1 MSKDDVRA
9 EHVIQVV
16 CDAFKEGESKYG
28 VKARIILCCIIG
40 MPPEIAQDVLQ
51 LCQRFKDQGVVGIDI
66 AGDEATIVGDMYN
79 DQEKQVFAEA
89 RRLGIHRTVHA
100 GEDGPSD
107 HVTAA
112 LGKLNSRLNFSI
124 RELIFTNL
132 IEVLEKGEASES
144 QLRRLTVD
152 IWEGIDRSPIHK

>member
-1 MSKDDVRA
+1 MFEKLSYSLISGTHLYPTYYYRT
-9 EHVIQVV
+9 
-16 CDAFKEGESKYG
+16 KEGESKYG

-40 MPPEIAQDVLQ
+40 MPPEVAQEVLQ
-51 LCQRFKDQGVVGIDI
+51 LCQRFQDQGVVGIDI

-112 LGKLNSRLNFSI
+112 LGKLNSTLHFFYQR
-124 RELIFTNL
+124 TNIL
-132 IEVLEKGEASES
+132 WG
-144 QLRRLTVD
+144 
-152 IWEGIDRSPIHK
+152 

>member
-112 LGKLNSRLNFSI
+112 LGKLNSTLNFPIS
-124 RELIFTNL
+124 ELILLYN
-132 IEVLEKGEASES
+132 GN
-144 QLRRLTVD
+144 D
-152 IWEGIDRSPIHK
+152 GIITR